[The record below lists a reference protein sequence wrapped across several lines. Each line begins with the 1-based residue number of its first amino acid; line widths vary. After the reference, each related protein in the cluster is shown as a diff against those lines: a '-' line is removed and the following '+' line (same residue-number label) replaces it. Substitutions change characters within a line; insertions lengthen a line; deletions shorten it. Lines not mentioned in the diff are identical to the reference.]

1 MDGAADVRTLTFE
14 NWSAGGSRIHL
25 LDARIKLLAA
35 LAILLGLAATGWESA
50 AAFAGYFFL
59 VAFILLAAGIPLG
72 GSLLRTLVVL
82 PFVAGIAILNLW
94 GGDPSRALLLLL
106 RSLLSAYTAIA
117 LLSTTPFPAL
127 LRGLERLGVPPF
139 LLMVL
144 HFVYRYLFLLVD
156 QAQAMMRARRCRA
169 PQPRGRTSLWKAS
182 AGALAVL
189 FARSYG
195 RAERIHHAML
205 ARGFQGHFPVLAE
218 ASTPQR
224 EWLWLL
230 ATITLAVAIQ
240 LAARFWPI

>member
-1 MDGAADVRTLTFE
+1 MRTLTFE
-14 NWSAGGSRIHL
+14 DWSAGDSRIHR
-25 LDARIKLLAA
+25 LDARVKLLSA
-35 LAILLGLAATGWESA
+35 LAILLGLAATGRESA
-50 AAFAGYFFL
+50 PAFAGYFFL
-59 VAFILLAAGIPLG
+59 VILVLATARIPLS
-72 GSLLRTLVVL
+72 GSLLRTLIVL

-94 GGDPSRALLLLL
+94 GGDPSRAVLILM
-106 RSLLSAYTAIA
+106 RSLLSAFTAIA

-156 QAQAMMRARRCRA
+156 QAQAIMRARRCRA
-169 PQPRGRTSLWKAS
+169 PQPTGRTSLWQSS

-205 ARGFQGHFPVLAE
+205 ARGFQGHFPVLSE

-224 EWLWLL
+224 EWLWLF
-230 ATITLAVAIQ
+230 AAITLAVVIQ